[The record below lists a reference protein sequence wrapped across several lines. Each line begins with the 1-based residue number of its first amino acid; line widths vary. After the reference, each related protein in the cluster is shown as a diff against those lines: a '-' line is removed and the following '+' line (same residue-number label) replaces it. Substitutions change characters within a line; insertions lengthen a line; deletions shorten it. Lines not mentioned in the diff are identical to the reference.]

1 MKFAMRVRSKYLMKD
16 LIGIAANDPSLVS
29 ARIPAKMLD
38 EINRGFAEVRG
49 VVAAN
54 GPIHKSS
61 GEEFP
66 RKNFNSAI
74 NKIHVDDYLDEL
86 TPVKEMVINAIAYAL
101 KLQDALL
108 ASALDGP
115 FRIIISGDSVGNSC
129 TVRFHRLRP
138 DQVWLADD
146 LESYKEEALMSID
159 CFS

>member
-1 MKFAMRVRSKYLMKD
+1 MKD
-16 LIGIAANDPSLVS
+16 LIGITATDPSLVS

-54 GPIHKSS
+54 GPMHKSS
-61 GEEFP
+61 GEWRDDETGVECLL
-66 RKNFNSAI
+66 
-74 NKIHVDDYLDEL
+74 NKIHVDDYLDEM
-86 TPVKEMVINAIAYAL
+86 TPVKEMVIIAIAYAL

-108 ASALDGP
+108 ASALDGS